1 MHRKFAL
8 TAAALAIGALAF
20 ATPASAD
27 EAGVKVGVLTCHV
40 EGGWGFVFGSSKD
53 MRCSYHPNRGMNEHY
68 YGTIDKYGVDI
79 GYTEGG
85 AILWAV
91 FAPASSMKPGA
102 LAGDYAGATA
112 SATVAVGAGVH
123 VLIGGFRHS
132 ITLQPVS
139 VEGNTGLNVAAGIGA
154 LTLRHDTGR

>member
-1 MHRKFAL
+1 MHRNLGLA
-8 TAAALAIGALAF
+8 AAALAIGAMAF

-27 EAGVKVGVLTCHV
+27 EATVKVGILNCHV

-53 MRCSYHPNRGMNEHY
+53 MRCTYRPAKGPNEHY
-68 YGTIDKYGVDI
+68 YGTINKYGVDI

-91 FAPASSMKPGA
+91 FAPASTVKPGA

-112 SATVAVGAGVH
+112 SATAAVGAGAH
-123 VLIGGFRHS
+123 VLLGGFRHS

-139 VEGNTGLNVAAGIGA
+139 IEGNTGLNVAAGIGA
-154 LTLRHDTGR
+154 LTLRHDRS